1 MTADLHAFG
10 AFDGAVSRTKAL
22 LWPINI
28 GVWLRLAV
36 ISLFIGGIGGGGG
49 NFSFPDTGGQNVGA
63 MPDFF
68 GLAPT
73 TILLILAALIVLA
86 LLFTYIGSV
95 FQFVL
100 VDCLAS
106 GQVSL
111 SRTFRERMGPG
122 FSYFLFEIFIILIF
136 IAVMIGFIVFG
147 VFAGTFAGAP
157 NIVALLLLLPVILLL
172 ALVMGVVL
180 MLTVDF
186 VVPVMIADGC
196 GIVEG
201 WRRVYGI
208 LRPDLKNAAVYVV
221 VKVVLALVAALIMLI
236 LSILILAAVGVPLF
250 LVALFAGFFAGGP
263 AMTGLILL
271 IVVGILIALPFLL
284 LVQVPFTTFFRYY
297 SLDVL
302 GRFSPAHDLL
312 AVPASEED
320 EAAA

>member
-36 ISLFIGGIGGGGG
+36 ISLFVGGIGGGS
-49 NFSFPDTGGQNVGA
+49 NFSFPDTGGQEVGS

-73 TILLILAALIVLA
+73 TFLLILAAVIVLA
-86 LLFTYIGSV
+86 LLFAYVGSV

-106 GQVSL
+106 GRVSL

-136 IAVMIGFIVFG
+136 IAVLIGFIVFG
-147 VFAGTFAGAP
+147 IFAGTFAGVP
-157 NIVALLLLLPVILLL
+157 NIVALLLLLPVILLMIL
-172 ALVMGVVL
+172 IAGVVL

-196 GIVEG
+196 GIFEG

-208 LRPDLKNAAVYVV
+208 LRTDLKNAAVYVV
-221 VKVVLALVAALIMLI
+221 VKFVLALVAGLIILI
-236 LSILILAAVGVPLF
+236 LSLLVLAVVGVPLF
-250 LVALFAGFFAGGP
+250 LIALLAGFFAHGP
-263 AMTGLILL
+263 ATMGLILL

-284 LVQVPFTTFFRYY
+284 LMQVPFTTFFRYY

-312 AVPASEED
+312 AVPAPED